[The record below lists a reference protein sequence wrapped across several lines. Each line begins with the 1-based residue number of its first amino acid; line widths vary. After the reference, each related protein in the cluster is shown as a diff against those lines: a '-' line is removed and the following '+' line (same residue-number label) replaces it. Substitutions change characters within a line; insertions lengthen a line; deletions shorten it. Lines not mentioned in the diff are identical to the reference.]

1 MDNNNLIKKIYR
13 HSNRYVEIIEVISS
27 HGFSELI
34 TNSMITKYINL
45 GRKLFFKDDMSKDEN
60 LTVYER
66 IRMILEK
73 LGPTF
78 IKFGQIMSRR
88 SDLIPIEL
96 IKELEKLQNEVP
108 SFDTDKALR
117 LLEEELGKPSV
128 ELFADFNKEPVAAAS
143 ISQVHKAIML
153 DGATVAVKIQ
163 RPDIR
168 KKIEIDIEIM
178 KHLSGLIQKH
188 IENMNSFNLPGIV
201 EEFERSIYEELDFDN
216 ELTNIERFR
225 RNFESDEKVKVPA
238 VFKNLSTKKVLTME
252 FIDGFKVSE
261 TEAIKSV
268 GFSLKE
274 IAVTGVDS
282 ILHQVFE
289 DGFFHADPHPGNIFV
304 TKQGQL
310 CFIDFGM
317 MGSLS
322 GTVRES
328 FTDIIS
334 GIVNRDTGKVTR
346 ALLEITPSSPDT
358 ESKDLQ
364 LQVSALI
371 DKHLYR
377 DIADLDMAEVMN
389 DLFSLFNGNGLRMP
403 SNLFL
408 LTRTIVLAQSLG
420 KDLNPEFNIGSV
432 IEKYSKKL
440 MRKKYAPGK
449 IAKEMR
455 EMSEDIWKLI
465 KKMPKEIPELINL
478 LKKGNF
484 KVDLKHKGF
493 ENMLETHERISNKIA
508 FSVVLASIIIGS
520 SLIVLSGI
528 PPLMFGIPI
537 IGIVGYIGAIIL
549 AFGLIISIIR
559 HGRL

>member
-1 MDNNNLIKKIYR
+1 MNNDNVIKKIYR
-13 HSNRYVEIIEVISS
+13 HSNRYVEIIQVISS
-27 HGFSELI
+27 HGFSEI
-34 TNSMITKYINL
+34 ISNSMITKYINL
-45 GRKLFFKDDMSKDEN
+45 GRNLIFKDDMSTDEN

-78 IKFGQIMSRR
+78 IKLGQIMSRR
-88 SDLIPIEL
+88 SDLIPKEL
-96 IKELEKLQNEVP
+96 IIELEKLQNKVP
-108 SFDTDKALR
+108 PFEPGEAVGV
-117 LLEEELGKPSV
+117 LEKELGRSTSD
-128 ELFADFNKEPVAAAS
+128 LFGDFEKEPVAAAS
-143 ISQVHKAIML
+143 ISQVHRAVMH
-153 DGATVAVKIQ
+153 DGTAVAVKIQ

-188 IENMNSFNLPGIV
+188 IEDMESLNLPGIV

-225 RNFESDEKVKVPA
+225 RNFESDEKIKVPQ
-238 VFKNLSTKKVLTME
+238 VFKKLSTKKILTME

-261 TEAIKSV
+261 TEAITSG

-274 IAVTGVDS
+274 IADTGVDS

-289 DGFFHADPHPGNIFV
+289 DGFFHADPHPGNIFI

-317 MGSLS
+317 MGSITGS
-322 GTVRES
+322 VRES
-328 FTDIIS
+328 FTDIIT
-334 GIVNRDTGKVTR
+334 GIVKRDTKKVTK
-346 ALLEITPSSPDT
+346 ALLDITPGDPDT
-358 ESKDLQ
+358 EGKDLE
-364 LQVSALI
+364 LQVSGLI
-371 DKHLYR
+371 DKYFYR
-377 DIADLDMAEVMN
+377 DIAELDMTEVMN
-389 DLFSLFNGNGLRMP
+389 DLFAFFNDNDLRMP

-420 KDLNPEFNIGSV
+420 KDLNPEFNIGLV
-432 IEKYSKKL
+432 IEKYSEKL
-440 MRKKYAPGK
+440 IRKKYSPGK
-449 IAKEMR
+449 IAGDMR
-455 EMSEDIWKLI
+455 EMTEDVWKLM
-465 KKMPKEIPELINL
+465 KKMPKEIPELINM

-484 KVDLKHKGF
+484 KVDLEHKGF
-493 ENMLETHERISNKIA
+493 ETMLETHERISNKIA
-508 FSVVLASIIIGS
+508 FSVVLASVIIGS

-528 PPLMFGIPI
+528 PPLMFGIPV

-549 AFGLIISIIR
+549 AFGLIISIIK
-559 HGRL
+559 HGKM